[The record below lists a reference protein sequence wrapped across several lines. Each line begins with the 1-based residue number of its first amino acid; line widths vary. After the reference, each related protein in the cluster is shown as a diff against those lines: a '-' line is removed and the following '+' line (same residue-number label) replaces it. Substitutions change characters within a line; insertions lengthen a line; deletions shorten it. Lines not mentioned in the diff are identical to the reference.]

1 MADFHQNGII
11 TTLHNLADRPT
22 EEIEKELRAFRA
34 QRPISL
40 VLPCLYSELQGPALA
55 RIVEELRS
63 ADYVDEIVIGLDRA
77 DAEQFAH
84 AREYFAPLPQR
95 HRILWNDG
103 PRLTALDDHL
113 RGLGVA
119 PTERGKGRN
128 GWYCF
133 GYVLA
138 SGRARAVALHDCDI
152 ITYDRGMLARLVY
165 PVANPQFGYAFCKG
179 YYARAAEGKLNG
191 RVTRLLVTPMLRA
204 LKATLGSVEYLD
216 YLDSFRYPLAGEF
229 ALNVDVLPDLRI
241 PSDWGLEIGVLSEV
255 HRNYARSKLCQVE
268 IADLYDHKHQKLS
281 ADDDSTGLSKM
292 STDICKAMFRKLA
305 TQGFTFTSESFR
317 TIKATY
323 YRIALDFVEAYYK
336 DAVMNGLEFD
346 RHAEEQ
352 QVELF
357 AQSLMNA
364 GERFLANPMET
375 PFIPSWNRV
384 QSASPDVLRRL
395 LQSVELDNIEQA
407 PRKRAVTPAR
417 EMTAMPSG
425 TA

>member
-1 MADFHQNGII
+1 MCI
-11 TTLHNLADRPT
+11 R
-22 EEIEKELRAFRA
+22 
-34 QRPISL
+34 
-40 VLPCLYSELQGPALA
+40 
-55 RIVEELRS
+55 
-63 ADYVDEIVIGLDRA
+63 
-77 DAEQFAH
+77 
-84 AREYFAPLPQR
+84 
-95 HRILWNDG
+95 
-103 PRLTALDDHL
+103 
-113 RGLGVA
+113 
-119 PTERGKGRN
+119 
-128 GWYCF
+128 
-133 GYVLA
+133 
-138 SGRARAVALHDCDI
+138 
-152 ITYDRGMLARLVY
+152 
-165 PVANPQFGYAFCKG
+165 
-179 YYARAAEGKLNG
+179 
-191 RVTRLLVTPMLRA
+191 
-204 LKATLGSVEYLD
+204 
-216 YLDSFRYPLAGEF
+216 DSRYPLAGEF

-407 PRKRAVTPAR
+407 PRKRAATPAR
-417 EMTAMPSG
+417 AMTAMPSG